1 MASKRDT
8 ELFQALH
15 EAGLRKKLAHAVTD
29 ASRETGAGK
38 RPKLLVTTMEN
49 LKTVAAEIER
59 RGDGKKRSKATKKAT
74 QTRKR
79 KAARSMATRKA
90 AKARADTGA

>member
-1 MASKRDT
+1 MANKRDT

-29 ASRETGAGK
+29 ASRKTGAGK

-49 LKTVAAEIER
+49 LKTVAAELEQQA
-59 RGDGKKRSKATKKAT
+59 DGKKRSKAKKKG
-74 QTRKR
+74 KR
-79 KAARSMATRKA
+79 SVPWVR
-90 AKARADTGA
+90 